1 MPAASSF
8 TALFA
13 LAVIA
18 LIGLDLLVRVPKRR
32 EDRGAP
38 APMVPGD
45 IDPANLRRRRPLT
58 QRLSGAVLI
67 VAAIVLYF
75 VISPALNR

>member
-8 TALFA
+8 AAIFA

-18 LIGLDLLVRVPKRR
+18 LIGLDLLLGVPKRR

-45 IDPANLRRRRPLT
+45 VDPANLRRRRPLT

-67 VAAIVLYF
+67 VAAVVLYF
-75 VISPALNR
+75 VISPALGF